1 MINTFVCIICII
13 MIIFFIIKIF
23 ELDESTQ
30 KIEVRKD
37 SFITVQKRDKEN
49 PNIAKGVADRLYLV
63 KKKGDEIVNY
73 CHKRQIPNPKIANRL
88 HKRWSKISK
97 KENGIR
103 ETSINEKSAA
113 YVLNKGDQMRMCVRK
128 KGNPSKLEDSNTMIF
143 VLLHELAHLMSEKY
157 GHGEEFQTN
166 FSFITK
172 KAVEQGIYKYQNFK
186 QNSSSYCGTEITN
199 DAY

>member
-49 PNIAKGVADRLYLV
+49 PSIAKGVADRLYTV

-73 CHKRQIPNPKIANRL
+73 CHID
-88 HKRWSKISK
+88 
-97 KENGIR
+97 
-103 ETSINEKSAA
+103 T
-113 YVLNKGDQMRMCVRK
+113 
-128 KGNPSKLEDSNTMIF
+128 F
-143 VLLHELAHLMSEKY
+143 
-157 GHGEEFQTN
+157 
-166 FSFITK
+166 
-172 KAVEQGIYKYQNFK
+172 
-186 QNSSSYCGTEITN
+186 
-199 DAY
+199 

>member
-37 SFITVQKRDKEN
+37 SFITVQKRNKEN
-49 PNIAKGVADRLYLV
+49 PSIAKGVADRLYTV
-63 KKKGDEIVNY
+63 KKKGNEIVNY
-73 CHKRQIPNPKIANRL
+73 CHKHQIPNPKIANRL
-88 HKRWSKISK
+88 YKRWTKISSK
-97 KENGIR
+97 KNGIR

-128 KGNPSKLEDSNTMIF
+128 KRDPSKLEDSNTMIF

-157 GHGEEFQTN
+157 GHGQEFQDN